1 MNKYLYLPGIL
12 IATCLF
18 TSTAFAELPGWYPK
32 SYFIVGYVDRLTRT
46 SIAINDYPL
55 LLSPT
60 AKFATVNNSNAN
72 IADLKV
78 RQMVGV
84 HTLLINKR
92 RMVDRIWLIP
102 KDEYSQFFPVN

>member
-1 MNKYLYLPGIL
+1 MKKYLYLSVML
-12 IATCLF
+12 IATSLF
-18 TSTAFAELPGWYPK
+18 ASSASAELPGWYPK

-46 SIAINDYPL
+46 TIAVNDYPM

-60 AKFATVNNSNAN
+60 AKFATVDNSNAKMT
-72 IADLKV
+72 DLKV

-84 HTLLINKR
+84 HTILINKR

-102 KDEYSQFFPVN
+102 KEEYSQFRPVN